1 MKKYTY
7 SVFVFWLLVIG
18 IQRICSQVVYG
29 TYFQGNTTYLAVIDI
44 SNCSTCNVLEL
55 PSTSNTEDLSILPNG
70 DIAIINNANLSVD
83 IYSPPSSIPVVVPLN
98 PSSLVY
104 GSLLFNG
111 LLYIYAENG
120 LYYLDPTTNQITYV
134 GAWPAGMPSPAVFE
148 LYESNGQIYL
158 MEMYGNPGEIW
169 QVDLTNP
176 SNSSYLQMVPTTPGV
191 IISVTSVGNDILF
204 VAEEWL
210 NSYDP
215 ASNSFSQECNLN
227 DLGIFGAMTGLT
239 YLPSGV
245 APPPCLCTTDAGTV
259 SSITSEICLPE
270 EAVVPFNNDAT
281 LNSDD
286 LLQYI
291 LFSNLSDI
299 LGSILVTSNTASIG
313 FNPITMQTGVTYYLA
328 TIAGDN
334 LNGNVDLN
342 DDCLSISNSSEVIWW
357 PQPSVLFAIVNP
369 NVCVGSCFSLEVTFT
384 GTAPFVLMGE
394 VLSGQSVVANFN
406 QNFVNNSG
414 VLEICLPAG
423 TTIGNLNIQATSL
436 SDAYCQCQ

>member
-1 MKKYTY
+1 M
-7 SVFVFWLLVIG
+7 
-18 IQRICSQVVYG
+18 
-29 TYFQGNTTYLAVIDI
+29 
-44 SNCSTCNVLEL
+44 

-148 LYESNGQIYL
+148 LYESSGQIYL

-176 SNSSYLQMVPTTPGV
+176 SNSTYLQQVPTTPGV

-204 VAEEWL
+204 IAEEWL
-210 NSYDP
+210 NSYNP

-259 SSITSEICLPE
+259 SFLTSEICLPE

-291 LFSNLSDI
+291 LFSNLSDT

-334 LNGNVDLN
+334 LNGNVNLT
-342 DDCLSISNSSEVIWW
+342 DDCLSISNASEVVWW
-357 PQPSVLFAIVNP
+357 PQPSVSFAAPNP
-369 NVCVGSCFSLEVTFT
+369 DVCVGGCITLEVTLTGTPPFGLT
-384 GTAPFVLMGE
+384 GEILTGANVVGTFNENFLQNNGTLNACAPLGTAPGS
-394 VLSGQSVVANFN
+394 LSV
-406 QNFVNNSG
+406 
-414 VLEICLPAG
+414 
-423 TTIGNLNIQATSL
+423 QATTL
-436 SDAYCQCQ
+436 SDANCSCL